1 MQMRIAVES
10 SHDVA
15 GWLARRAR
23 ADGRVL
29 SPAKLHALLFLA
41 LGQFAA
47 AGRGRLM
54 PAMFVVTDMGPR
66 APDLLRIDAATL
78 AIQPL
83 PPLVERFM
91 DTVWAGLG
99 ALELDR
105 LNALIGGLETWRL
118 ARDGGLGAE
127 VPLDV
132 LARELR
138 GLSERTR
145 RGMTAAAATE
155 IERRAARGNPPPSI
169 PSPTTPQEAGKSA
182 GSTPPMDAGTSAPA
196 IPTSGTPGRPARWAP
211 ARRVSRAEVADR
223 LVGRPG
229 GLPADEPPTSRPETI
244 AAELLAGAGRRA
256 PPPAAGRIRSSGS
269 ARADRRR
276 SAAADGDAIAD
287 AGGRDDKAALD
298 DRAARALVRALLR
311 DRRRQTGRIRGAG
324 AGKAVA
330 ADPWRPERLRH
341 IGRAEA
347 EASRQRKAEGPTIG
361 DALADTMGDLA
372 DLTRPRRTTR
382 VFAPRR

>member
-83 PPLVERFM
+83 PPMVERFM

-118 ARDGGLGAE
+118 ARDGGLGTE

-169 PSPTTPQEAGKSA
+169 PSPSMPQEAVKTV
-182 GSTPPMDAGTSAPA
+182 GSTPPWT
-196 IPTSGTPGRPARWAP
+196 P
-211 ARRVSRAEVADR
+211 ARRRRPSPPAAHQAVRRAGRPRGGSAAPRSRTGWWAGPAGRRPMSRRPVAPKPSLRNYWQARDVVRPRPGPGGSDR
-223 LVGRPG
+223 RGPPGPIAGGVLRRPGTRWRSRTRARTRARTRVGATTRRHSTTGRPG
-229 GLPADEPPTSRPETI
+229 HWCAPCCAI
-244 AAELLAGAGRRA
+244 AAAR
-256 PPPAAGRIRSSGS
+256 PAASVAPVP
-269 ARADRRR
+269 ARR
-276 SAAADGDAIAD
+276 
-287 AGGRDDKAALD
+287 
-298 DRAARALVRALLR
+298 
-311 DRRRQTGRIRGAG
+311 
-324 AGKAVA
+324 
-330 ADPWRPERLRH
+330 
-341 IGRAEA
+341 
-347 EASRQRKAEGPTIG
+347 
-361 DALADTMGDLA
+361 
-372 DLTRPRRTTR
+372 
-382 VFAPRR
+382 